1 MRRAGTHR
9 QITDAMTVIHAL
21 AIAAFIFSSAV
32 QPPSVDFTTI
42 RQGSNSY
49 IKEARTVVVRT
60 SAEWTA
66 LWKQHAGEGKPP
78 SVDFSTAIVVGV
90 FAGSR
95 QTAGYTAEITRIEK
109 QGDSLV
115 VTYAEKGPGRDD
127 MVAQML
133 TAPFHFVR
141 TAAHA
146 GPVKFQRTP

>member
-1 MRRAGTHR
+1 
-9 QITDAMTVIHAL
+9 MTALHAL
-21 AIAAFIFSSAV
+21 AIAAVLSTGAA
-32 QPPSVDFTTI
+32 QPPLMDFTTI
-42 RQGSNSY
+42 GQGGNSR

-60 SAEWTA
+60 SAEWAA

-78 SVDFSTAIVVGV
+78 AVDFSAATVLGV

-109 QGDSLV
+109 QEDSLV
-115 VTYAEKGPGRDD
+115 VTYRVQGPGRDD

-141 TAAHA
+141 TTAAHA

>member
-1 MRRAGTHR
+1 MR
-9 QITDAMTVIHAL
+9 VIHAL
-21 AIAAFIFSSAV
+21 AIAAFIFSSEG
-32 QPPSVDFTTI
+32 QPGPVDFTTI
-42 RQGSNSY
+42 RQGGNSH
-49 IKEARTVVVRT
+49 IKEARTEVVRT

-66 LWKQHAGEGKPP
+66 LWKQHAGEARPP
-78 SVDFSTAIVVGV
+78 AVDFSTAIVIGV

-95 QTAGYTAEITRIEK
+95 QTAGYTVEITRIEK

-133 TAPFHFVR
+133 TSPFHFVR
-141 TAAHA
+141 TGAHA